1 MRELSWVMKM
11 VRIHRRNL
19 KQMREILEALVLQ
32 RKRGGGRV
40 ELGGEVMWAE

>member
-19 KQMREILEALVLQ
+19 KQMREIWEALVLQ
-32 RKRGGGRV
+32 RKRGGELSSV
-40 ELGGEVMWAE
+40 ER